1 MTNLET
7 LESLEIF
14 KDFTD
19 EELIKIQELCS
30 LEEFQ
35 RDERLFAEGEP
46 ARHMWIIT
54 QGKVDLRFELPRNQ
68 RTTDESTISSHDHVH
83 PESQVFGWSCFIPP
97 YKMRLSAFCVSR
109 KCSAIKIS
117 QTALTNLMETD
128 TAIGYK
134 LMRYML
140 QVVGFRS
147 KQFQDE
153 VVKFM
158 GIDMMNSW

>member
-14 KDFTD
+14 KEFTD
-19 EELIKIQELCS
+19 KELVRIQEFCS

-35 RDERLFAEGEP
+35 RDDRLFTEGEP
-46 ARHMWIIT
+46 ANHMWIIT

-68 RTTDESTISSHDHVH
+68 RITDESTISSHDHVH

-128 TAIGYK
+128 TTIGYK

>member
-1 MTNLET
+1 MTSLET

-14 KDFTD
+14 K
-19 EELIKIQELCS
+19 ELSDKELLKIQELCTE
-30 LEEFQ
+30 EEFQ
-35 RDERLFAEGEP
+35 RDERLFTEGEP
-46 ARHMWIIT
+46 ATDMWIVT
-54 QGKVDLRFELPRNQ
+54 QGKVDLRFELP
-68 RTTDESTISSHDHVH
+68 TKKPPTDKSTISSHDHVI

-109 KCSAIKIS
+109 KCSTIKINRS
-117 QTALTNLMETD
+117 ALTNLMETD
-128 TAIGYK
+128 TSIGYK
-134 LMRYML
+134 LMKYML

>member
-1 MTNLET
+1 MTTLET

-14 KDFTD
+14 KGLTD
-19 EELIKIQELCS
+19 EELVKIQELCS
-30 LEEFQ
+30 EEEFQ

-46 ARHMWIIT
+46 ARHMYIVT
-54 QGKVDLRFELPRNQ
+54 QGKVDLRFEMPTTR
-68 RTTDESTISSHDHVH
+68 RATDENTVSSHDYVN

-97 YKMRLSAFCVSR
+97 YKMRLSAFCSSR
-109 KCSAIKIS
+109 KCSIIKIS
-117 QTALTNLMETD
+117 RTALTSLMETD

>member
-1 MTNLET
+1 MTTLET
-7 LESLEIF
+7 LEGLEIF
-14 KDFTD
+14 KGLTD
-19 EELIKIQELCS
+19 EELVKVQELCT
-30 LEEFQ
+30 EEEYQ
-35 RDERLFAEGEP
+35 RNERLFAEGEP
-46 ARHMWIIT
+46 ARHMWIVT
-54 QGKVDLRFELPRNQ
+54 QGKVDLRFEMPSTK
-68 RTTDESTISSHDHVH
+68 RTTDESTISSHDYVI

-97 YKMRLSAFCVSR
+97 YKMRLSAYCSSR
-109 KCSAIKIS
+109 KCSIVKIS
-117 QTALTNLMETD
+117 STALTSLMEAD
-128 TAIGYK
+128 TTIGYK

>member
-1 MTNLET
+1 MTTLET

-14 KDFTD
+14 KNFTD
-19 EELIKIQELCS
+19 KELIKIQELCS
-30 LEEFQ
+30 QEEFQ
-35 RDERLFAEGEP
+35 RDERLFTEGEP
-46 ARHMWIIT
+46 ARHMWIVT
-54 QGKVDLRFELPRNQ
+54 KGKVDLRFELPRNK
-68 RTTDESTISSHDHVH
+68 RITDESTISSHDYVI

-109 KCSAIKIS
+109 KCSAIKINH
-117 QTALTNLMETD
+117 TALTNLMETD
-128 TAIGYK
+128 TAMGYK
-134 LMRYML
+134 LMHYML